1 MIPAVTVRSSPKGL
15 PIANTHWHTPE
26 YMLFDTET
34 MGDWLG
40 MPRDEDLPLL
50 DTDPG
55 KVLAKAYDLTLNGV
69 EMAGGSIRIHRADV
83 QSKVFRL
90 LGIGE
95 QEAHAKFQFLLEALR
110 FGAWLAESTEAPLT
124 IVHVVHDPGEA
135 PGYYH
140 VKGRKKQLRR
150 MEDVAAEMFDEF
162 VSRMRHEMADSKAM
176 AHAKKVLVVGLP
188 VTRVLELV
196 EKLDATMVVMGSR
209 GRTGLARA
217 MLGSKAE
224 HILRLCPVPVTVV
237 KERKGD

>member
-1 MIPAVTVRSSPKGL
+1 MSRKSHR
-15 PIANTHWHTPE
+15 PILVPVDFSATSE
-26 YMLFDTET
+26 
-34 MGDWLG
+34 
-40 MPRDEDLPLL
+40 
-50 DTDPG
+50 
-55 KVLAKAYDLTLNGV
+55 
-69 EMAGGSIRIHRADV
+69 
-83 QSKVFRL
+83 
-90 LGIGE
+90 
-95 QEAHAKFQFLLEALR
+95 EALR
-110 FGAWLAESTEAPLT
+110 FGAWLAESTGAPLT

-162 VSRMRHEMADSKAM
+162 VSRMRHEMTDSKAM